1 VKHWTPFTPCS
12 DCSSAALENFWN
24 FVMTYCTAIKTRA
37 GLDPITA
44 PQEKLI

>member
-1 VKHWTPFTPCS
+1 
-12 DCSSAALENFWN
+12 
-24 FVMTYCTAIKTRA
+24 MTYCTAIKTNA